1 MYGTDLIRAVR
12 CVCHNE
18 PRCADTGGVS
28 TGCHWLWVGHAA
40 CALHQACDVHWDSC
54 STALKE
60 ALLSYQQ
67 RAELLEDVTRRWV
80 VHVDTC

>member
-1 MYGTDLIRAVR
+1 MLHV
-12 CVCHNE
+12 H
-18 PRCADTGGVS
+18 S
-28 TGCHWLWVGHAA
+28 TR
-40 CALHQACDVHWDSC
+40 ACDVHWDSC